1 MTKLNAFFLV
11 VGVVV
16 LIDYIS
22 SFVNLVSKTDDLEKK
37 VVGKTPDGFHR
48 YHFEE
53 WLQNCYPKPGRDW
66 CGTPYQQPRIIK
78 DFGAQLEGQ

>member
-1 MTKLNAFFLV
+1 MTKLNTFFLV
-11 VGVVV
+11 VAVFVM
-16 LIDYIS
+16 IDYVA
-22 SFVNLVSKTDDLEKK
+22 SFVNLASTTEELQNK

-53 WLQNCYPKPGRDW
+53 WLQNCYPAPGPEW
-66 CGTPYQQPRIIK
+66 CSTPYQQPRITK